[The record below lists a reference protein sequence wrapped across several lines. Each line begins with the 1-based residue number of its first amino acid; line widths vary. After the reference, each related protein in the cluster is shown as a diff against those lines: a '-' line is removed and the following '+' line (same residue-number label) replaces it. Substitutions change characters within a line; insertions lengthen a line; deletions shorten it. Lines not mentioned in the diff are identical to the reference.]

1 MENRWLRRLQGVGPK
16 DVASGEFDMYVL
28 FATRYRW
35 TPEQVN
41 ALDPQY
47 IEELLAYQSAEAR
60 YDEQRQKDAEKRAKA
75 GRGGRQ

>member
-1 MENRWLRRLQGVGPK
+1 M
-16 DVASGEFDMYVL
+16 ASGEYDLYVL

-41 ALDPQY
+41 ALDPHY

-60 YDEQRQKDAEKRAKA
+60 HDEQKQKEAEQKARA
-75 GRGGRQ
+75 GRGGR

>member
-1 MENRWLRRLQGVGPK
+1 
-16 DVASGEFDMYVL
+16 MYVL

-60 YDEQRQKDAEKRAKA
+60 FDEQRQKDAEKKAKA